1 MCSRGEAG
9 TANVA
14 FLGSGGVV
22 STSSAFRFPLAVS
35 ERPGEDM
42 GVRGTAPSDAVA
54 AAATREREGMGA
66 EAPPFD
72 DEEDAI
78 GGLALDL
85 RELLRGL
92 RSCTRGTSCCMGTT
106 LPIIDMWGS
115 YKLEATGTG
124 S

>member
-1 MCSRGEAG
+1 M
-9 TANVA
+9 
-14 FLGSGGVV
+14 

-35 ERPGEDM
+35 ERPGEDT
-42 GVRGTAPSDAVA
+42 GVWGTAPSVA
-54 AAATREREGMGA
+54 TFATSDKEGMCT
-66 EAPPFD
+66 EFD
-72 DEEDAI
+72 EEEDAI
-78 GGLALDL
+78 GGLAVAL